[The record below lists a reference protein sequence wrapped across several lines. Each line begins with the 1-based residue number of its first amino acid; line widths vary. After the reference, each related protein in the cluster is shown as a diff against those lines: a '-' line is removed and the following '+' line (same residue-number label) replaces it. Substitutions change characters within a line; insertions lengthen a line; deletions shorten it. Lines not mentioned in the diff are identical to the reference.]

1 MKNKVIDLA
10 GKRGH
15 APFCVP
21 RIGKVL
27 QSCCNGLL
35 TIWLFVPAAL
45 IGSPAALLVS
55 PVVLLV
61 SPAALLV
68 SPAAMA
74 SEGGVRLDTAPINQT
89 DVVSLQSG
97 ARTFV
102 NFCLNCHSASLM
114 RWNRL
119 MELGLTEA
127 QIKDNLM
134 FSGDKVGELM
144 NVAMSRKDA
153 KQWFGAAPPDLSV
166 IARARGADWLYTY
179 LRGFYRDPA
188 RPTGWN
194 NTVYENV
201 GMPNSLWQ
209 LQGERVRVE
218 QAVRGDANDGEAGHG
233 GATNAVK
240 FETVKPGSLT
250 PVRYDETVR
259 DLVNFLVYLGEPA
272 ATSRKQI
279 GIFVLL
285 FLLALWPL
293 VYLLKREFWKDVHY

>member
-1 MKNKVIDLA
+1 MKKLIVA
-10 GKRGH
+10 
-15 APFCVP
+15 
-21 RIGKVL
+21 
-27 QSCCNGLL
+27 LL
-35 TIWLFVPAAL
+35 TTAATL
-45 IGSPAALLVS
+45 M
-55 PVVLLV
+55 V
-61 SPAALLV
+61 SPAALLG
-68 SPAAMA
+68 SPSAMA

-89 DVVSLQSG
+89 DVISLQSG
-97 ARTFV
+97 ARTFA
-102 NFCLNCHSASLM
+102 NYCLNCHSASLM

-119 MELGLTEA
+119 MELGLTES

-144 NVAMSRKDA
+144 SVAMIRKDA
-153 KQWFGAAPPDLSV
+153 QQWFGAAPPDLSV
-166 IARARGADWLYTY
+166 IARARGADWLYSY
-179 LRGFYRDPA
+179 LRGFYRDSA

-201 GMPNSLWQ
+201 GMPNPMWQ

-218 QAVRGDANDGEAGHG
+218 HAAKSESVKGGEGGHDGAAKTVSYEM
-233 GATNAVK
+233 
-240 FETVKPGSLT
+240 VKPGSLT
-250 PVRYDETVR
+250 PVQYDETVR

-293 VYLLKREFWKDVHY
+293 AYLLKREFWKDVH